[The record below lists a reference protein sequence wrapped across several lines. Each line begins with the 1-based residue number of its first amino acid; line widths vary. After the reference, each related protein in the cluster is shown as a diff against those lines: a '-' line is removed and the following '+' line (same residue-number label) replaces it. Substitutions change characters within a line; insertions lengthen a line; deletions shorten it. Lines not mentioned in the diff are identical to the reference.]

1 VHCRRLA
8 GALQMHEAD
17 AQRFMFFQTL
27 SAIGGLLLIVVHGS
41 GDAPVDAQLW
51 RSGQAIAPNLAV
63 SPRGNVLPPDA
74 KMD

>member
-1 VHCRRLA
+1 
-8 GALQMHEAD
+8 MHEAD

-27 SAIGGLLLIVVHGS
+27 SAIGGLLLVVVHGS
-41 GDAPVDAQLW
+41 GGAPVDSRQLW
-51 RSGQAIAPNLAV
+51 RAGQSVTPNVSV